1 MINNKHEIVN
11 NGGEK
16 ETMSNNEQRKRNMFQ
31 QERMDEIMKILQANN
46 YVTVD
51 YIAKELDFSPS
62 SIRRDLTL
70 LEKQGRVKRSYGGVS
85 ITKSGKNVPFRFR
98 QHQFNKEKSL
108 IAKEA
113 AKLVNDGDTIFLDHS
128 STVQHMA
135 NFLLKKKNLRV
146 VTSNLTLAMYLNE
159 RGVTVYTVCGKIVE
173 TPGVVVGF
181 HLDKSL
187 QQFNIDAAFF
197 SIRGLSSDG
206 FCVHNY
212 ELTALTVEHICNNS
226 NKRVLLCTGDKFDG
240 ASPFK
245 SVSLEKIDYCI
256 TDLPVS
262 EEIKNNFK
270 TTNYIEAKRSTE

>member
-1 MINNKHEIVN
+1 
-11 NGGEK
+11 
-16 ETMSNNEQRKRNMFQ
+16 MSNNEQRKRIMFQ
-31 QERMDEIMKILQANN
+31 QERMDEIIKILQTNN

-51 YIAKELDFSPS
+51 YLAKELDFSPS

-70 LEKQGRVKRSYGGVS
+70 LEKQGRVKRSYGGVE
-85 ITKSGKNVPFRFR
+85 ITKSGKNVPFKFR
-98 QHQFNKEKSL
+98 QHQFNKEKTS
-108 IAKEA
+108 IAKA
-113 AKLVNDGDTIFLDHS
+113 AAELVHDGDTIFLDHS

-197 SIRGLSSDG
+197 SARGLSADG

-212 ELTALTVEHICNNS
+212 ELTALTVRHICDNS
-226 NKRVLLCTGDKFDG
+226 NKSVLLCTGNKFD
-240 ASPFK
+240 ANNPFK
-245 SVSLEKIDYCI
+245 SVSLEKIDYFI

-270 TTNYIEAKRSTE
+270 NTNYIEAKRSIE